1 MGVLQRWRDERALKT
16 AADSYTARAWAE
28 PADDDV
34 RWLAALATA
43 GDEDHAR
50 WELRY
55 ARRALALLAAER
67 DALDDRTGSAVSRA
81 IVERAARD
89 TAVAPERRRVAE
101 RQFNIRLGRFR
112 ESLRE
117 RGGTGLVD
125 RWASVLVET
134 ASGGRVGADAR
145 AAEVVQRLWDESHA
159 ALRELFGVAE
169 LPEHVRPS
177 QAANARQP

>member
-1 MGVLQRWRDERALKT
+1 MSVWQRWRDERALKV
-16 AADSYTARAWAE
+16 AADAFTARAWAE
-28 PADDDV
+28 PSEEDV

-89 TAVAPERRRVAE
+89 TAVAPDRRRVAE
-101 RQFNIRLGRFR
+101 RQFNVRLGRFR

-117 RGGTGLVD
+117 RGGTGLVE
-125 RWASVLVET
+125 RWAAVLVET
-134 ASGGRVGADAR
+134 ASGGRAVADAR
-145 AAEVVQRLWDESHA
+145 AVAVVQGVWDEAHD

-177 QAANARQP
+177 QAAIAREP

>member
-1 MGVLQRWRDERALKT
+1 MSFWQRWRDERVLR
-16 AADSYTARAWAE
+16 ARADEYATRAWVE
-28 PADDDV
+28 PDDDDV

-55 ARRALALLAAER
+55 GRRAVALLAAER

-81 IVERAARD
+81 IVERSQRD
-89 TAVAPERRRVAE
+89 RAVAPDRVRVAE
-101 RQFNIRLGRFR
+101 RQFNVRLGRYR

-117 RGGTGLVD
+117 RGGTGLVG
-125 RWASVLVET
+125 RWASVLVEV
-134 ASGGRVGADAR
+134 ASGGRAGADAR
-145 AAEVVQRLWDESHA
+145 AHDVVERYWDGAHD
-159 ALRELFGVAE
+159 ALRDLFGVAE

-177 QAANARQP
+177 EAAAAREP

>member
-16 AADSYTARAWAE
+16 AADAFTARAWAE
-28 PADDDV
+28 PSAEDV
-34 RWLAALATA
+34 RWLAGLATA

-55 ARRALALLAAER
+55 ARRAFALLAAER

-81 IVERAARD
+81 IVDRAARD
-89 TAVAPERRRVAE
+89 AAVAPDRRRVAE
-101 RQFNIRLGRFR
+101 RQFNIRLSRFR

-117 RGGTGLVD
+117 RGGPGLVD
-125 RWASVLVET
+125 RWAAVLVEI
-134 ASGGRVGADAR
+134 ASGGRAGADAR
-145 AAEVVQRLWDESHA
+145 AVAVVQQLWDESHE

-177 QAANARQP
+177 EAASARQP

>member
-1 MGVLQRWRDERALKT
+1 MGVLQRWRDERTLKA
-16 AADSYTARAWAE
+16 AADAYTARAWAE
-28 PADDDV
+28 PAEDDV

-89 TAVAPERRRVAE
+89 AAVAPDRRRVAE

-117 RGGTGLVD
+117 RGGPGLVD
-125 RWASVLVET
+125 RWASVLVEV
-134 ASGGRVGADAR
+134 ASGSRAGADPRAR
-145 AAEVVQRLWDESHA
+145 AVVQQIWDEAHD

-177 QAANARQP
+177 QAATARQP

>member
-1 MGVLQRWRDERALKT
+1 MGVWQRWRDDRALKA
-16 AADSYTARAWAE
+16 AADAYAGRAWAE
-28 PADDDV
+28 PAEDDV

-55 ARRALALLAAER
+55 ARRAFALLAAER

-81 IVERAARD
+81 IVERAAGD
-89 TAVAPERRRVAE
+89 AAVAPDRRRVAE

-112 ESLRE
+112 ESLRL
-117 RGGTGLVD
+117 RGGTGLAA
-125 RWASVLVET
+125 RWAAVLVET
-134 ASGGRVGADAR
+134 ASGGRAVPDAR
-145 AAEVVQRLWDESHA
+145 AEAVVQRVWDEAHD

-177 QAANARQP
+177 EAANPRAL

>member
-1 MGVLQRWRDERALKT
+1 MGVWQRWRDERVLKA
-16 AADSYTARAWAE
+16 AADAYVARAWAE
-28 PADDDV
+28 PSADDV
-34 RWLAALATA
+34 RWLAAHATS

-81 IVERAARD
+81 IVERAGRD
-89 TAVAPERRRVAE
+89 AAVAPDRRRVAE
-101 RQFNIRLGRFR
+101 RQFNARLSRFR
-112 ESLRE
+112 ETLRE
-117 RGGTGLVD
+117 RGGPALVD
-125 RWASVLVET
+125 RWAAVLVET
-134 ASGGRVGADAR
+134 ASGGRAGADAR
-145 AAEVVQRLWDESHA
+145 AHTVVQATWEEAHD

-177 QAANARQP
+177 EAGNVRGA